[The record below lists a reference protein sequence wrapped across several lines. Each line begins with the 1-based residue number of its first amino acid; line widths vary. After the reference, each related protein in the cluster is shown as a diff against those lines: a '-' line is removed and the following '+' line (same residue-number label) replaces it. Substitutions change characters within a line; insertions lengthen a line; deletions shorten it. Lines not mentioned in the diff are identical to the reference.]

1 MAKATATLTAK
12 TTVKA
17 NAIHIK
23 ARRTKHGP
31 GRRYWGQ
38 REYARAAIGVLY
50 PDGLPL
56 NIANAHAFKAMLVER
71 VRKKLRKD
79 PAYQDRRFKKEV
91 SRNTVL
97 RAAELSS

>member
-1 MAKATATLTAK
+1 MAKAGATLTTK

-17 NAIHIK
+17 NTIHIR
-23 ARRTKHGP
+23 ARRTKYGP
-31 GRRYWGQ
+31 GRSQKGQ
-38 REYARAAIGVLY
+38 HEYAQAAIGVLY

-56 NIANAHAFKAMLVER
+56 NITNAHTFKAKLVR
-71 VRKKLRKD
+71 AVRKQLRKD
-79 PAYQDRRFKKEV
+79 PVYRDRGFKKEV